1 MTAYKTVTGK
11 RSNLHTMY
19 IFGTICFAY
28 LQDKGKLDPSS
39 EEGIFLGY
47 DMYSPAYIIYL
58 PKSDV
63 IKKGTERQ
71 IY

>member
-1 MTAYKTVTGK
+1 MKT
-11 RSNLHTMY
+11 NLFTMH

-28 LQDKGKLDPSS
+28 VQDKGKLDPPS

-58 PKSDV
+58 PKKVPIVTGLTLPSGSIV
-63 IKKGTERQ
+63 NL
-71 IY
+71 